1 VDKRT
6 GRILCV
12 AFANGRMHDFRLFKQ
27 SKVRILPRIESVTDT
42 GYLGIAKLHGNST
55 LPKKRSKKHP
65 LGKADKAGN
74 RAISSRRALNE
85 NVIGSLKRFKI
96 IADKYRNHR
105 RRFGLGFSLI
115 AGIHSQEIT
124 G

>member
-1 VDKRT
+1 VDTRT

-12 AFANGRMHDFRLFKQ
+12 AFANGRTHDFRLFKR

-55 LPKKRSKKHP
+55 LPKKRGKKHP
-65 LGKADKAGN
+65 LSQADKAGN

-85 NVIGSLKRFKI
+85 NVIGRLQRFKI
-96 IADKYRNHR
+96 IADTYRNRR
-105 RRFGLGFSLI
+105 RRFGLRFSLI
-115 AGIHSQEIT
+115 AGICNHEIR
-124 G
+124 